1 MTNMDDKRV
10 LYIDGKDQHLDEPNA
25 IVIHPQKLALACA
38 FEKEV
43 FDKVI
48 IKNSPTEL
56 LKSMGFF
63 NIARCLKSGGDV
75 ELFVCQPILVL
86 QDVEVGELEAN
97 AKLGGFTGIKTAK
110 FEEWVEQGGADTKI
124 ETVKMNMVKAPK

>member
-1 MTNMDDKRV
+1 MDDKRI
-10 LYIDGKDQHLDEPNA
+10 LYIDAKDQHLDDINA
-25 IVIHPQKLALACA
+25 IVIHPQKLHLACA
-38 FEKEV
+38 FEKET

-56 LKSMGFF
+56 LKSMSFF
-63 NIARCLKSGGDV
+63 NIARCLKNGGDV
-75 ELFVCQPILVL
+75 ELFVYQPILVL

-110 FEEWVEQGGADTKI
+110 YEEWVEQNGVDTKI
-124 ETVKMNMVKAPK
+124 ETVKMNMVKASK

>member
-1 MTNMDDKRV
+1 MDSPRI
-10 LYIDGKDQHLDEPNA
+10 LYIDSKDAHLDEENA
-25 IVIHPQKLALACA
+25 IVIHPQKLGLALA

-63 NIARCLKSGGDV
+63 NIARCLKEGGDV
-75 ELFVCQPILVL
+75 ELYLYQPILVL

-97 AKLGGFTGIKTAK
+97 AKLGGFTGIKTSK
-110 FEEWVEQGGADTKI
+110 YEEWIEQNGVDTKI
-124 ETVKMNMVKAPK
+124 ETVKMNMVKASK